1 MLMTLKTFC
10 AINSVEDCILQEIY
24 FRSRVDYI
32 RKGVGINTN

>member
-1 MLMTLKTFC
+1 MRLKNFR
-10 AINSVEDCILQEIY
+10 AINSVEDRILQQIY